1 MNCEKSFKCSKQ
13 NYFFKKNKINSLKCV
28 HSHTLLLGFGAKKQ
42 LKQQEVMNYLKN
54 DDPSHYPDLQR
65 GR

>member
-1 MNCEKSFKCSKQ
+1 MNCEKSFKCGKQ
-13 NYFFKKNKINSLKCV
+13 NYLKKINSLKCV
-28 HSHTLLLGFGAKKQ
+28 HSHTLLLGLGAKKQ